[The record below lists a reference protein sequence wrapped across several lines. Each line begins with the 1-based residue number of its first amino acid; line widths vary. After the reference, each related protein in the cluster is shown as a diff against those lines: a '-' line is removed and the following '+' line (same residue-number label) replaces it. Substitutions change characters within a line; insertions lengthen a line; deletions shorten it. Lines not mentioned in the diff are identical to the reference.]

1 MTKRQKCGDDV
12 VPSPSFGGG
21 PMYDEATA
29 RKILKE
35 TVLISKEIQEQ
46 YNDVDLE
53 DAVSTTLMMT
63 IIFQGWI

>member
-35 TVLISKEIQEQ
+35 TVLISTCKEIQEQ

-53 DAVSTTLMMT
+53 EFGKA
-63 IIFQGWI
+63 